1 MCVPRSLKEP
11 NRSLISSPQ
20 RRDSVGSRVQGSAGV
35 PVLAPKGDGYM
46 GLRRPG
52 VSYTP
57 AVACPKAGETTTNL
71 SLILV
76 GHSPHPSRRT

>member
-11 NRSLISSPQ
+11 NRLLISSSQ
-20 RRDSVGSRVQGSAGV
+20 RCDSVGSRVQGSAGV

-52 VSYTP
+52 VTP